1 VIGISLLFA
10 DHILGELHVARPN
23 VVHRGEIRDQRLD
36 VHLVAI
42 GDVPEGVVRRQE
54 DVMARDSFE
63 DRFPLS
69 SEIVESISEGF
80 GVVSEGFFAFGR
92 DC

>member
-1 VIGISLLFA
+1 
-10 DHILGELHVARPN
+10 
-23 VVHRGEIRDQRLD
+23 
-36 VHLVAI
+36 
-42 GDVPEGVVRRQE
+42 
-54 DVMARDSFE
+54 MARDSFE

-69 SEIVESISEGF
+69 SEIVESIFEGF